1 VPQKNKADSKYF
13 IAMKSR
19 EGLILENRA
28 LKSQNSKSTEIITQL
43 KDAEKKVRDLMV
55 FPYSLSFPSLSF

>member
-1 VPQKNKADSKYF
+1 MPQKNKADSKYF